1 MLDSGAA
8 SCMIQDAHRMR
19 HWRGAS
25 NIIPWDWC
33 GFPLQGDSVLL
44 FHVSS
49 RGRRP
54 NFFNHTLPYMS
65 WLLQAIKYDSFQC
78 PDNSPVGCAISVSGF
93 ISSMWPG
100 FKCAKLSVQIE
111 LYLKP
116 DDILIWRSTIY
127 NICIQYRFLL
137 YVCLHAYIMHLLLVY
152 VCIYTDTLTCT
163 VHVILFKH

>member
-8 SCMIQDAHRMR
+8 SCVIQDAHRMR

-33 GFPLQGDSVLL
+33 GLPLQGHSVLL
-44 FHVSS
+44 FHVVGGQTFSTIHV
-49 RGRRP
+49 
-54 NFFNHTLPYMS
+54 NMS

-111 LYLKP
+111 PYLKP
-116 DDILIWRSTIY
+116 DDILIYDIYYMYAIQILALCMST
-127 NICIQYRFLL
+127 
-137 YVCLHAYIMHLLLVY
+137 CLHAYIIHLFLIY
-152 VCIYTDTLTCT
+152 AYIYTDTLTCT
-163 VHVILFKH
+163 VNVILFKH